1 MILIEMY
8 KIYKIV
14 DNTNNNV
21 YIGQTKQKYLSSRI
35 KLHKHEAKVN
45 KNCSS
50 KIIINNNDWYYELIE
65 ETDNKSREIYWIQN
79 TKNCIN
85 KYKCNFDEKKS
96 KKEYYEK
103 NKEEFKKRNNKYYEK
118 NKDLIKEKQREYH
131 LWRSKKRIKLICD
144 WIDLLNEY

>member
-45 KNCSS
+45 KKDACSS
-50 KIIINNNDWYYELIE
+50 KIIINN
-65 ETDNKSREIYWIQN
+65 
-79 TKNCIN
+79 
-85 KYKCNFDEKKS
+85 
-96 KKEYYEK
+96 
-103 NKEEFKKRNNKYYEK
+103 
-118 NKDLIKEKQREYH
+118 
-131 LWRSKKRIKLICD
+131 
-144 WIDLLNEY
+144 LNLK